1 MLLSISI
8 RNFALIDKADI
19 NFASGLNI
27 LTGETGAGKSIL
39 IDSINFILGNK
50 QTKDIIRIGKDFA
63 YVEGVFSVNID
74 DVNKLLEENGIQIE
88 DNLIISRE
96 INKSGKSISRIN
108 GRAVTVSFLKSI
120 GKYLIDIHG
129 QHEHQSLLNDE
140 SNIKILDLFC
150 GEKLQN
156 VKNKYIELYNRY
168 VSLLNSISKI
178 STNEK
183 EKLRMIDLL
192 KFQTEEITEA
202 DLRLNED
209 EELLKRKDILDN
221 SGKIYNSLNTIY
233 TKLYLAQIGESAYD
247 ALGSSL
253 SSISSIAN
261 HDDKLFGIKEK
272 IEELYYNLEALIED
286 IRSYKSH
293 IDFNEDDLND
303 IQFRLDT
310 INKLKRKYGATIEE
324 ILNYNKQSL
333 EELNNIEK
341 SEEILKDLKI
351 EKEDLEQSLNEL
363 CSKITIIRKE
373 NAKKL
378 KILIEN
384 ELKYLGM
391 EKAVFEA
398 SVTEEGNFRP
408 NGKNTVKFL
417 IAANPGQPLKS
428 LSKVASGG
436 EISRIM
442 LAIKTVIANID
453 SIPTLIFDEIDTGIS
468 GRTAQAVG
476 EKMCVIAKSHQ
487 LLCVTHL
494 PQIAAMSDTHLKIE
508 KNTNE
513 YEVLTKINILNKN
526 DKIDEL
532 ARLLGGA
539 EITDLTKKNA
549 LEVLELANKY
559 KLSIKNKK

>member
-19 NFASGLNI
+19 NFALGLNI

-50 QTKDIIRIGKDFA
+50 QTKDIIRVGKESA
-63 YVEGVFSVNID
+63 YVEGVFSVDID
-74 DVNKLLEENGIQIE
+74 DINKLLEENGIEVE

-108 GRAVTVSFLKSI
+108 GRAVTVSFLKLI
-120 GKYLIDIHG
+120 GRYLIDIHG

-168 VSLLNSISKI
+168 VSLLNNISKI

-202 DLRLNED
+202 DLKLNED
-209 EELLKRKDILDN
+209 EELLRKKEVLDN
-221 SGKIYNSLNTIY
+221 SGKIYNSLNNIY
-233 TKLYLAQIGESAYD
+233 NKLYFAQIGESAYD

-253 SSISSIAN
+253 SSIESIVN
-261 HDDKLFGIKEK
+261 HDDKLIHMKEK

-286 IRSYKSH
+286 IRAYKSR
-293 IDFNEDDLND
+293 IDFNEDHLND
-303 IQFRLDT
+303 IQFRLDI

-324 ILNYNKQSL
+324 ILNYNEKSL
-333 EELNNIEK
+333 EELSNIEK
-341 SEEILKDLKI
+341 SEEILKELNI
-351 EKEDLEQSLNEL
+351 EKSCLENDLNNLSNE
-363 CSKITIIRKE
+363 ITFIRRE

-378 KILIEN
+378 KILIED

-398 SVTEEGNFRP
+398 NITEEGNFKP

-417 IAANPGQPLKS
+417 ITANPGQPLKP

-453 SIPTLIFDEIDTGIS
+453 SIPTLVFDEVDTGIS

-476 EKMCVIAKSHQ
+476 EKMCVISKSHQ

-494 PQIAAMSDTHLKIE
+494 PQIAAMSDNHLKIE
-508 KNTNE
+508 KNTNDD
-513 YEVLTKINILNKN
+513 EVLTKITLLSKN

-559 KLSIKNKK
+559 KLSIK